1 MKCVQC
7 GAENDPGAKFCTSCG
22 AKLGPPATRY
32 ESKAPRK
39 RAPQS
44 TSPLQP
50 GEKEYALNKT
60 PIVAL
65 LLSFL
70 IPGVGQFYNGDMKK
84 GGLILLGAIILGVIT
99 AGIGSLV
106 LWVYGMYDAYQVA
119 DGKIPLWKS

>member
-1 MKCVQC
+1 MKCTQC

-32 ESKAPRK
+32 ESKAPRRK
-39 RAPQS
+39 ATHS
-44 TSPLQP
+44 TTPVQA
-50 GEKEYALNKT
+50 GEKEYAHGKT
-60 PIVAL
+60 PVVAL
-65 LLSFL
+65 ILSLL